1 MEDSRKDPRIDD
13 FGSAAANLSPAA
25 NLSADA
31 GGDDLNQTNDYYPHT
46 TPTALEAVF
55 KTAELYGPHDFSDLS
70 NSDSIPIAMQNS
82 FWQYGKR
89 FIGYN
94 FLAILCGG
102 LLGAGLAFATI
113 SGELDK
119 YKQTI
124 FSSLKTILQLSGFTA
139 ESPKTLND
147 EQDL

>member
-1 MEDSRKDPRIDD
+1 MEDPRKEPRIDD
-13 FGSAAANLSPAA
+13 FGSTAANLSEI
-25 NLSADA
+25 S
-31 GGDDLNQTNDYYPHT
+31 DYYPNT
-46 TPTALEAVF
+46 ASPALEAVF
-55 KTAELYGPHDFSDLS
+55 KTAELYGPHDFGDLS
-70 NSDSIPIAMQNS
+70 KENLTQNS
-82 FWQYGKR
+82 FWQFAKK

-94 FLAILCGG
+94 FLAIVCGG

-124 FSSLKTILQLSGFTA
+124 FSSLKSILQLSGFSA
-139 ESPKTLND
+139 DSQKILNV